1 MGGARAGPEVQ
12 GATRTTA
19 GVRATEVEQSTG
31 ATETLAIRDLCSPTV
46 LPAAS
51 RGFIVEIVFTGE
63 LRRRDDLL
71 ICKERDVLKT
81 VRHKSWL
88 TRS

>member
-1 MGGARAGPEVQ
+1 MSGARAGPEVQ

-19 GVRATEVEQSTG
+19 CVRTTEVEQSTG
-31 ATETLAIRDLCSPTV
+31 AAEALAIRDLCSPTV

-51 RGFIVEIVFTGE
+51 RAFVVEIVFAGE

-71 ICKERDVLKT
+71 ICVERDILKT